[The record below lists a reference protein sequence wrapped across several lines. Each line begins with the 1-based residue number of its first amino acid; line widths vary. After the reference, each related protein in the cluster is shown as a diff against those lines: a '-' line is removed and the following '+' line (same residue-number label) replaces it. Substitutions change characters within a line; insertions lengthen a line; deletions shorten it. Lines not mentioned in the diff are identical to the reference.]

1 MDKYK
6 KIGFRTNERIEEY
19 LDELCRLTKMKRSEI
34 IRISIAVL
42 GELEKE
48 DLEEAIERALR
59 YKLTGLRHN

>member
-34 IRISIAVL
+34 IRISIAAL

-48 DLEEAIERALR
+48 DLEEAIERALK
-59 YKLTGLRHN
+59 YKLTGLKH

>member
-6 KIGFRTNERIEEY
+6 KFGFRTNERTEEY

-34 IRISIAVL
+34 IRISIAAL

-48 DLEEAIERALR
+48 DLEEAIERALK
-59 YKLTGLRHN
+59 YKLTGLRH

>member
-6 KIGFRTNERIEEY
+6 KFGFRTNERIEEY
-19 LDELCRLTKMKRSEI
+19 LDELCRITKMKRSEI
-34 IRISIAVL
+34 IRISIAAL

-59 YKLTGLRHN
+59 YKLTGLRH

>member
-19 LDELCRLTKMKRSEI
+19 LDELCRITKMKRSEI
-34 IRISIAVL
+34 IRISIAAL

-48 DLEEAIERALR
+48 DLEEAIERALK
-59 YKLTGLRHN
+59 YKLTGLRH

>member
-34 IRISIAVL
+34 IRISIAAL

-48 DLEEAIERALR
+48 DLEEAIERALK
-59 YKLTGLRHN
+59 YKLTGLRH

>member
-6 KIGFRTNERIEEY
+6 KFGFRTNERIEEY

-34 IRISIAVL
+34 IRISIAAL

-48 DLEEAIERALR
+48 DLEEAIERALK
-59 YKLTGLRHN
+59 YKLTGLKH

>member
-6 KIGFRTNERIEEY
+6 KFGFRTNVRIEEY

-34 IRISIAVL
+34 IRISIAAL

-48 DLEEAIERALR
+48 DLEEAIERALK
-59 YKLTGLRHN
+59 YKLTGLRH

>member
-6 KIGFRTNERIEEY
+6 KFGFRTNERIEEY

-34 IRISIAVL
+34 IRISIAAL

-48 DLEEAIERALR
+48 DLEDAIERALK
-59 YKLTGLRHN
+59 YKLTGLRH

>member
-48 DLEEAIERALR
+48 DLEEAIERALK
-59 YKLTGLRHN
+59 YKLTGLKH

>member
-19 LDELCRLTKMKRSEI
+19 LDELCRITKMKRSEI
-34 IRISIAVL
+34 IRISIAAL

-48 DLEEAIERALR
+48 DLEEAIERALK
-59 YKLTGLRHN
+59 YKLTGLKH

>member
-6 KIGFRTNERIEEY
+6 KFGFRTNERIEEY

-34 IRISIAVL
+34 IRISIAAL

-48 DLEEAIERALR
+48 DLEEAIERALK
-59 YKLTGLRHN
+59 YKLTGLRH

>member
-34 IRISIAVL
+34 IRISIAAL

-48 DLEEAIERALR
+48 DLEDAIERALK
-59 YKLTGLRHN
+59 YKLTGLRH